1 MRRYVFRLNTRNF
14 HSHIS
19 GIITKGRVKK
29 DHIKAKILIK
39 TSQVGYGILKMNI
52 GSVLECQGQQKILKM
67 RERLREL
74 DAQRNDLVM
83 MIANGTCSEDT
94 LDTEFAK
101 IYAEEQELNAQLQA
115 FEIPTDAQEK
125 IDSTMQDISREK
137 FQLEVFDDIIIRKV
151 LDCVKVLSKTELLVV
166 FKGNA
171 AVNVTME
178 D

>member
-1 MRRYVFRLNTRNF
+1 
-14 HSHIS
+14 
-19 GIITKGRVKK
+19 
-29 DHIKAKILIK
+29 
-39 TSQVGYGILKMNI
+39 
-52 GSVLECQGQQKILKM
+52 M

-74 DAQRNDLVM
+74 DAQQNDLVM
-83 MIANGTCSEDT
+83 MIADGTCSEET

-115 FEIPTDAQEK
+115 FEIPTDTREK
-125 IDSTMQDISREK
+125 IDSAMQDISKEK

-171 AVNVTME
+171 VVSVTIE